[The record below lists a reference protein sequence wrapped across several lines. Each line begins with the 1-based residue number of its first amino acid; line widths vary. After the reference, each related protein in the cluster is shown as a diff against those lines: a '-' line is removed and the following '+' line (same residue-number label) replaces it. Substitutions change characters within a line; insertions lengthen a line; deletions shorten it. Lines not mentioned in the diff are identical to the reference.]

1 MKHNPGSF
9 VSLLLAGLVALI
21 AVSLGCVFL
30 FTNVWIEDF
39 PNNRP
44 MAGALFVAY
53 GLYRAYMGW
62 RRHKAAQQDT
72 ENEQ

>member
-1 MKHNPGSF
+1 LKHNPGAL
-9 VSLLLAGLVALI
+9 VSLLLAGLVTLI

-30 FTNVWIEDF
+30 FTDVWIEDF

-44 MAGALFVAY
+44 IAGALFVAY

-62 RRHKAAQQDT
+62 RRYKATQQEP
-72 ENEQ
+72 ENEH